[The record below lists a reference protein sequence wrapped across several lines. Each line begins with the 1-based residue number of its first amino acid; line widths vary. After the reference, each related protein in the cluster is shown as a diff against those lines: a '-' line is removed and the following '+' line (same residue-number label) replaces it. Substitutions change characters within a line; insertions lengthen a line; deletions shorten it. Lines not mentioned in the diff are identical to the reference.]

1 MEEHA
6 TMPGT
11 VDERLASF
19 GWDEARAADFAVH
32 DAAGLL
38 PGRVTAVHRE
48 TSIVATAA
56 DERTASVAGRFR
68 HEALVAADYPAV
80 GDWVA
85 LATGAP
91 GLGRDQ
97 AVIEAILP
105 RRSAFSRSASDSS
118 RRSSG
123 GAQDEQVIA
132 ANVDVALLVAGLD
145 NDFNLRRMER
155 YLAVSWA
162 SGVAPVVLL
171 NKTDVARDLAGR
183 RVAVEAIAPGVP
195 IVPMSARTHD
205 GLELLAEHLRPGTT
219 AVVLG
224 SSGVGKSTL
233 VNALLGDERQ
243 ATGEVR
249 GSDDRGRHTTTH
261 RELFRLP
268 GGALLID
275 TPGIRA
281 LEVLGA
287 DVGVETAFDDIA
299 ALAAECRFRDCRHR
313 GEPGCAVR
321 AAVAD
326 GRLTEARVASHEK
339 LERELAHGA
348 RREDPRARAEARARW
363 KAIHKAV
370 DKHMDTKYGRER

>member
-1 MEEHA
+1 
-6 TMPGT
+6 
-11 VDERLASF
+11 
-19 GWDEARAADFAVH
+19 
-32 DAAGLL
+32 
-38 PGRVTAVHRE
+38 
-48 TSIVATAA
+48 
-56 DERTASVAGRFR
+56 
-68 HEALVAADYPAV
+68 
-80 GDWVA
+80 
-85 LATGAP
+85 
-91 GLGRDQ
+91 
-97 AVIEAILP
+97 
-105 RRSAFSRSASDSS
+105 
-118 RRSSG
+118 
-123 GAQDEQVIA
+123 
-132 ANVDVALLVAGLD
+132 
-145 NDFNLRRMER
+145 
-155 YLAVSWA
+155 
-162 SGVAPVVLL
+162 
-171 NKTDVARDLAGR
+171 GR

-243 ATGEVR
+243 ATAEVR

-299 ALAAECRFRDCRHR
+299 ALAAECRFSDCRHR

-321 AAVAD
+321 AAVAE
-326 GRLTEARVASHEK
+326 GRLTEARVASHAK